1 MKTAPRTAIVLFNLG
16 GPDSTAAVKPFL
28 FNLFND
34 PAIINLPNP
43 FRWRVAKLISGRREQ
58 TAIKIYNE
66 MGGRSPIVPN
76 TEAQAKALAEKLGP
90 DYKCF
95 LAMRYWHPRA
105 ADVVRQVQDYN
116 PDRIILL
123 PLYPQFS
130 TTTTASSAKEWRGAA
145 ARIGLSTPTQTL
157 CCYPTDPGFVAAA
170 VQTIRPHLRD
180 ALAKTGK
187 IPRLL
192 LSAHGLPEKIVAA
205 GDPYQWQCEQ
215 SAAAI
220 IAALENESFEPVTCY
235 QSRVGP
241 LKWIGPSTEDEV
253 KRAGQDGV
261 PLVVAPLAFVSD
273 HSETLVELDIE
284 YRHLAEKCGVPF
296 YARAA
301 VVGTHVDFIAGLAR
315 LVQQTLTQDRNI
327 CSQDMSRICPHEFG
341 KCPHRKD

>member
-1 MKTAPRTAIVLFNLG
+1 MKTAVVLFNLG
-16 GPDSTAAVKPFL
+16 GPDCTAAVKPFL

-34 PAIINLPNP
+34 PAIIGLPNP
-43 FRWRVAKLISGRREQ
+43 FRWLIAKLISGRREQ
-58 TAIKIYNE
+58 TAIKIYDE
-66 MGGRSPIVPN
+66 MGGRSPILPN
-76 TEAQAKALAEKLGP
+76 TEAQAAALEAALGP

-95 LAMRYWHPRA
+95 IVMRYWHPRA
-105 ADVVRQVQDYN
+105 AEVVKQVKDYS
-116 PDRIILL
+116 PDRILLL

-130 TTTTASSAKEWRGAA
+130 TTTTASSAKEWAA
-145 ARIGLSTPTQTL
+145 AATAAGLNAPMQTL
-157 CCYPTDPGFVAAA
+157 CCYPTDLGFVSAA
-170 VQTIRPHLRD
+170 VEIIRPHLQE
-180 ALAKTGK
+180 AFAKTGK

-220 IAALENESFEPVTCY
+220 CTTLAGEQFEPVSCY

-241 LKWIGPSTEDEV
+241 LQWIKPSTEDEV
-253 KRAGQDGV
+253 KRAGKDGV

-284 YRHLAEKCGVPF
+284 YRHLAESCGVPF

-301 VVGTHVDFIAGLAR
+301 VVGTHRDFIAGLAD
-315 LVQQTLTQDRNI
+315 LVRQTLGQPKKI
-327 CSQDMSRICPHEFG
+327 CSQNKARLCPNQFS
-341 KCPHRKD
+341 KCPVKET